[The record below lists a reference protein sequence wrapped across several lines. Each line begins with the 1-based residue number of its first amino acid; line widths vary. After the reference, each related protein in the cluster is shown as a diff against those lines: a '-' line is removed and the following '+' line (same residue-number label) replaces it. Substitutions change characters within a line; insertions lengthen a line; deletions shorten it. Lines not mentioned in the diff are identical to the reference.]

1 MKPTEM
7 LNKITSLLSTKVELA
22 NVKLENG
29 TILEAENFAAGESVF
44 IVTEDE
50 KVPLPIGDY
59 TLEDGKMLMVAEEGI
74 ISEIT
79 GEMAESEETAET
91 EELDS
96 QVATGSA
103 PRDVEAEKDT
113 EEEPKEKKGKKDL
126 SDESEAEVQEEQEL
140 DHAEEKEKDE
150 MTQIV
155 EEVVAAMT
163 PVIDE
168 IKQELTY
175 VKEEL
180 GKMKNEELAEVKEKL
195 SSEPAAN
202 AIKHSPEVKSKPKF
216 NFASKNKTAN
226 STMDRVLQR
235 MSNINNN

>member
-113 EEEPKEKKGKKDL
+113 EEEPKAKKGKKDL
-126 SDESEAEVQEEQEL
+126 SDESETEIQEEEKL
-140 DHAEEKEKDE
+140 EEEEKDE

-226 STMDRVLQR
+226 STMDEQKCL
-235 MSNINNN
+235 I

>member
-1 MKPTEM
+1 M

-22 NVKLENG
+22 NMKLDNG
-29 TILEAENFAAGESVF
+29 AILEAENFAKGESVF

-59 TLEDGKMLMVAEEGI
+59 TLEDGKTLMVSEEGI
-74 ISEIT
+74 INDIVDAIT
-79 GEMAESEETAET
+79 EDVNEA
-91 EELDS
+91 EELEA
-96 QVATGSA
+96 QIATGSE
-103 PRDVEAEKDT
+103 PRDVEAEIDT
-113 EEEPKEKKGKKDL
+113 DEPEPKAKKSKKDL
-126 SDESEAEVQEEQEL
+126 SDENTELEVQEEENL
-140 DHAEEKEKDE
+140 EEEEKDE
-150 MTQIV
+150 MNKIV

-180 GKMKNEELAEVKEKL
+180 GKMKDEELAKQGVKEQL
-195 SSEPAAN
+195 SKEPAAT
-202 AIKHSPEVKSKPKF
+202 AIKHSPEAKSKPKF
-216 NFASKNKTAN
+216 NLLSENRKAN

-235 MSNINNN
+235 MSNINNQ

>member
-1 MKPTEM
+1 M

-22 NVKLENG
+22 TMKLENG
-29 TILEAENFAAGESVF
+29 AVLEAENFAKGESVF

-50 KVPLPIGDY
+50 RVPLPIGDY
-59 TLEDGKMLMVAEEGI
+59 TLEDGKTLMVSEEGI
-74 ISEIT
+74 ISDIVDAI
-79 GEMAESEETAET
+79 AESEADA

-96 QVATGSA
+96 QVATGSE

-113 EEEPKEKKGKKDL
+113 DEQPKAKKGKKDL
-126 SDESEAEVQEEQEL
+126 SDENTELEVQEEETL
-140 DHAEEKEKDE
+140 EEEEKDE
-150 MTQIV
+150 MNKIV

-180 GKMKNEELAEVKEKL
+180 GKMKDEELAKQEVQEQL
-195 SSEPAAN
+195 SKEPAAT
-202 AIKHSPEVKSKPKF
+202 AIKHSPEANSKPKF
-216 NFASKNKTAN
+216 NLLSKNKKAN

-235 MSNINNN
+235 MSNINNK

>member
-1 MKPTEM
+1 M

-22 NVKLENG
+22 NMKLDNG
-29 TILEAENFAAGESVF
+29 AILEAENFAKGESVF

-59 TLEDGKMLMVAEEGI
+59 TLEDGKTLMVSEEGI
-74 ISEIT
+74 INDIVDAIT
-79 GEMAESEETAET
+79 EDVNEA
-91 EELDS
+91 EELEA
-96 QVATGSA
+96 QIATGSE
-103 PRDVEAEKDT
+103 PRDVEAEIDT
-113 EEEPKEKKGKKDL
+113 DDQPKAKKSKKDL
-126 SDESEAEVQEEQEL
+126 SDENTELEVQEEENL
-140 DHAEEKEKDE
+140 EEEEKDE
-150 MTQIV
+150 MNKIV

-180 GKMKNEELAEVKEKL
+180 GKMKDEELAKQEVKEQL
-195 SSEPAAN
+195 SKEPAAT
-202 AIKHSPEVKSKPKF
+202 AIKHSPEAKSKPKF
-216 NFASKNKTAN
+216 NLLSKNKKAN

-235 MSNINNN
+235 MSNINNQ

>member
-1 MKPTEM
+1 M

-22 NVKLENG
+22 NMKLDNG
-29 TILEAENFAAGESVF
+29 AILEAENFAKGESVF

-59 TLEDGKMLMVAEEGI
+59 TLEDGKTLMVSEEGI
-74 ISEIT
+74 INDIVDAIT
-79 GEMAESEETAET
+79 EDVNEA
-91 EELDS
+91 EELEA
-96 QVATGSA
+96 QIATGSE
-103 PRDVEAEKDT
+103 PRDVEAEIDT
-113 EEEPKEKKGKKDL
+113 DEPEPKAKKSKKDL
-126 SDESEAEVQEEQEL
+126 SDENTELEVQEEENL
-140 DHAEEKEKDE
+140 EEEEKDE
-150 MTQIV
+150 MNKIV

-180 GKMKNEELAEVKEKL
+180 GKMKDEELAKQEVKEQL
-195 SSEPAAN
+195 SKEPAAT
-202 AIKHSPEVKSKPKF
+202 AIKHSPEAKSKPKF
-216 NFASKNKTAN
+216 NLLSKNRKAN

-235 MSNINNN
+235 MSNINNQ